1 MFFSKTNFNFFFSI
15 SIYYF
20 LFFITVALLLVIESC
35 IVYNA
40 ALTLQMLEQANA
52 TQQVFTMWMQPGIL
66 AGHEEPRS
74 KRLCALALMCL
85 LRLPSNA
92 VPTSIRSGFNQIFIK
107 TIEILSNLEQQR
119 SELEEEGSFWDVN
132 NNSNG
137 GGGTL
142 KKI

>member
-1 MFFSKTNFNFFFSI
+1 
-15 SIYYF
+15 
-20 LFFITVALLLVIESC
+20 
-35 IVYNA
+35 
-40 ALTLQMLEQANA
+40 MLEQANA

-142 KKI
+142 KMFFEKIYIIVSSIPDCNLSFKILFFIKFISLFINCRSL

>member
-1 MFFSKTNFNFFFSI
+1 
-15 SIYYF
+15 
-20 LFFITVALLLVIESC
+20 
-35 IVYNA
+35 
-40 ALTLQMLEQANA
+40 MLEQANA

-142 KKI
+142 KKKFEKSISLCHLYQIVIYRSKYFFSF

>member
-1 MFFSKTNFNFFFSI
+1 
-15 SIYYF
+15 
-20 LFFITVALLLVIESC
+20 
-35 IVYNA
+35 
-40 ALTLQMLEQANA
+40 MLEQANA

-132 NNSNG
+132 NNGNG

-142 KKI
+142 KMFFKKSISLCHLYQIVIYRSKYFFSLSSFSSYLSFSVNHTFFKI

>member
-1 MFFSKTNFNFFFSI
+1 
-15 SIYYF
+15 
-20 LFFITVALLLVIESC
+20 
-35 IVYNA
+35 
-40 ALTLQMLEQANA
+40 MLEQANA

-142 KKI
+142 KMFFEKIYIIVSSIQDCNLSFKILFFHLSSFPSLLSFSVNHTFFKI

>member
-1 MFFSKTNFNFFFSI
+1 M
-15 SIYYF
+15 
-20 LFFITVALLLVIESC
+20 
-35 IVYNA
+35 YNA

-132 NNSNG
+132 NNGNG

-142 KKI
+142 KMFFEKIYIIVSSILDCNLSFKILFFH

>member
-1 MFFSKTNFNFFFSI
+1 M
-15 SIYYF
+15 
-20 LFFITVALLLVIESC
+20 
-35 IVYNA
+35 YNA

-132 NNSNG
+132 NNGNG
-137 GGGTL
+137 GGGTFEEMFFFQV
-142 KKI
+142 